1 MTRERPYRFLVAL
14 GQALSTARL
23 YEPGHPARDRAV
35 TQLWRRAGELLA
47 ETPHVNLTF
56 LDGEVALG
64 NRRLPSLRDW
74 PWIQEFVESGVER
87 VEITTGLEREAL
99 VDFLD
104 ALEDR
109 LSGETEPEP
118 WVGSGGHV
126 RFGPLAEEEE
136 AELRAELEDR
146 LPEVGRIFDQARDRG
161 VVSPEVAEAVVGA
174 VARAIRQ
181 SGNLL
186 KLLVP
191 LKEVDQYSTIHSMNV
206 SVLSIGFAEHQG
218 YAGTDVKTVGESA
231 LLHDVGKSL
240 IPDEILQK
248 PGSLTNREW
257 EIIRKHPEDGARILL
272 RSEHNGLLVP
282 SVVAYEH
289 HMYVDGSGYPP
300 RRYPRD
306 PHPVSQLV
314 QMCDI
319 FDALRTRR
327 PFRGPWPAE
336 KIMLH
341 LHEGAG
347 SRFHSS
353 TVRSFTEMVRAW
365 EEDLEEAELR
375 EDVAG
380 DGDGGGATGATSA
393 GPGGGEVPDPGAPG
407 GGPDA
412 GDAPGGGGGSSD

>member
-14 GQALSTARL
+14 GQALSTAQL
-23 YEPGHPARDRAV
+23 YEPGHPARARAV
-35 TQLWRRAGELLA
+35 TQLWRRVREMLA

-74 PWIQEFVESGVER
+74 PWIQEFVEGGVER
-87 VEITTGLEREAL
+87 IEMTAGLERAALEAFLEAL
-99 VDFLD
+99 D
-104 ALEDR
+104 AR
-109 LSGETEPEP
+109 LSGESGGEP
-118 WVGSGGHV
+118 WSGPSRHV

-136 AELRAELEDR
+136 AALRAELEGR
-146 LPEVGRIFDQARDRG
+146 LTDVGQIFDQARDRG
-161 VVSPEVAEAVVGA
+161 VVSPDIAEAVVGA

-206 SVLSIGFAEHQG
+206 SVLSIGFAEAQG
-218 YAGTDVKTVGESA
+218 YAGPDVKTVGESA
-231 LLHDVGKSL
+231 LLHDVGKTL

-248 PGSLTNREW
+248 PGALTDREW

-347 SRFHSS
+347 SRFHRS

-365 EEDLEEAELR
+365 GEEMEPMEVAEEGLGSGNGEGTTAPPEA
-375 EDVAG
+375 DA
-380 DGDGGGATGATSA
+380 GGAGT
-393 GPGGGEVPDPGAPG
+393 PGG
-407 GGPDA
+407 
-412 GDAPGGGGGSSD
+412 